1 MLPAEKIKDRELNPE
16 RPELVK
22 HLQTLEDTFFQSH
35 QEGKFCVAPYGY
47 AKSPK
52 LPATVQMGQYFSS

>member
-1 MLPAEKIKDRELNPE
+1 VLPAEKIKDRESNPE

-35 QEGKFCVAPYGY
+35 QEGKFCVAPYG
-47 AKSPK
+47 
-52 LPATVQMGQYFSS
+52 

>member
-35 QEGKFCVAPYGY
+35 QEGKFCVAPYG
-47 AKSPK
+47 
-52 LPATVQMGQYFSS
+52 